1 MNNITSHDLK
11 SENAA
16 SADNQQ
22 ERLIDLG
29 WIIGF
34 VDGEGCF
41 SISFIRQKDQMKRKG
56 YRTGFQVSHE
66 FVVTQGEKNVKARYM
81 T

>member
-1 MNNITSHDLK
+1 MNG
-11 SENAA
+11 
-16 SADNQQ
+16 DNQQ

-41 SISFIRQKDQMKRKG
+41 SLGLVRQPSLACRKG
-56 YRTGFQVSHE
+56 YKAGYQMFHE
-66 FVVTQGEKNVKARYM
+66 FAVHKVLKALRAYKDCVNFSE
-81 T
+81 